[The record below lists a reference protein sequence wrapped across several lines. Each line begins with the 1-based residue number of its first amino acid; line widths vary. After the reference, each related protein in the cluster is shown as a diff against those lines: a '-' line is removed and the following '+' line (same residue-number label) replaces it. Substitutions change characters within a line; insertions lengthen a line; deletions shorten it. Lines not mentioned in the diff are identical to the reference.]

1 LLLCLSLGLLALL
14 PFAHSANG
22 WAPPPSPPPPDP
34 GRPPS
39 FFHDPPPPQGKAK
52 ARIPM
57 VLLQS
62 EWSQAIQVAT
72 EAALQAGHNIR
83 LAQERESNRNVQYKG
98 DIDL

>member
-1 LLLCLSLGLLALL
+1 MPILCLLLLLL
-14 PFAHSANG
+14 PFAHCARG
-22 WAPPPSPPPPDP
+22 WAPPPSDPPAGRPPPP
-34 GRPPS
+34 PS
-39 FFHDPPPPQGKAK
+39 FLPDPQGKAK

-83 LAQERESNRNVQYKG
+83 VAQERESNRNVQYKG